1 MRITFFIILFFPIF
15 LFSQVEKAYPN
26 GKTKIVFDTLNFMID
41 GDFKFFYPNGN
52 LKAKGQFYKNHKTG
66 IWEFYSSNGKLL
78 LERNYVNNF
87 NFKSEENIPDL
98 KVADYEYW
106 HINDYDISYTDIF
119 LTLISNNNINKDF
132 FENDLLLNEIKKYVS
147 SKKSVTYNDDK
158 FTNKI
163 DFIPDENLKEI
174 KNFAFKEIVFYD
186 VKHRIINRRVLG
198 IMPVEIKENDI
209 TPLFSIYEPSFRE
222 FLNNDIILNK
232 IYNNQYYGEV
242 IKIYD
247 KDSNASNFEII
258 SPSFTNEN
266 ISWFDIKKPFDLE
279 AFYLE
284 KEVNNNLRMTIEP
297 ELYVNPI
304 DSLNII
310 NRKEYIQKYKFN

>member
-1 MRITFFIILFFPIF
+1 
-15 LFSQVEKAYPN
+15 
-26 GKTKIVFDTLNFMID
+26 MID